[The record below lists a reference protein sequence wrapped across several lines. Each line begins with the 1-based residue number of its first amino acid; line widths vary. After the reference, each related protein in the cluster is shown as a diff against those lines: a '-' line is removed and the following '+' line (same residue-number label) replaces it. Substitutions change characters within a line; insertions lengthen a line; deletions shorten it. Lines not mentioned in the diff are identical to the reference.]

1 MTTSR
6 TCAYC
11 GTSERP
17 TREHL
22 WPASLHRRLVKFAN
36 KAESRFWLQKI
47 EKEIPKEPTVRD
59 VCSDCNNGELAVLD
73 GYICQLFDRSFAHVH
88 KRYEK
93 VVFEYDY
100 HRLKR
105 WLLKMCFNS
114 ARIHSAIDEIVLP
127 PLLPYI
133 MGKSESVGRSVQLYV
148 QLSYPAEIPESLLD
162 PEDLRPM
169 MHYPTLN
176 RCGNLWFNVEGVGKK
191 MLRAV
196 HLQSFSFY
204 LAFFPA
210 GECRAALDHF
220 TNAFLQQMQETVLLR
235 PSRNKVTLICNGM
248 NAWDSVAEA
257 RANKFVWNDD
267 KPPVA
272 RT

>member
-1 MTTSR
+1 MTAVTTR

-11 GTSERP
+11 GASERL

-22 WPASLHRRLVKFAN
+22 WPASLHRRLMGGAQ
-36 KAESRFWLQKI
+36 KAENRFWLKKI
-47 EKEIPKEPTVRD
+47 KREVPKEPTVRD
-59 VCSDCNNGELAVLD
+59 VCAECNNGELAVLD
-73 GYICQLFDRSFAHVH
+73 GYICELFDRSFAHLH
-88 KRYEK
+88 ERYER

-114 ARIHSAIDEIVLP
+114 ARIHSARDEIVFP

-133 MGKSESVGRSVQLYV
+133 MGNSEKLGRSVQLYV
-148 QLSYPAEIPESLLD
+148 QLSYPAEIPENLLD
-162 PEDLRPM
+162 SEVPRPL

-176 RCGNLWFNVEGVGKK
+176 RCGNVWFNVEGVGKK
-191 MLRAV
+191 LLRAV

-204 LAFFPA
+204 LAFFVPN
-210 GECRAALDHF
+210 ERREVVEHF
-220 TNAFLQQMQETVLLR
+220 TKTFLRLMRATVLLR
-235 PSRNKVTLICNGM
+235 HSRKSVILFCDGM

-257 RANKFVWNDD
+257 RGIEFVWNNE
-267 KPPVA
+267 PPSGN
-272 RT
+272 